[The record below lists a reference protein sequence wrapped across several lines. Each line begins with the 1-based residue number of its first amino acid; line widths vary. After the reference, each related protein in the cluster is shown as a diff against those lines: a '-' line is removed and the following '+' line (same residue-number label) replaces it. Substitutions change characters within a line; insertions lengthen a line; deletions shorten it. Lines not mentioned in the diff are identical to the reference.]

1 MPEVMLPES
10 PFDVLLGTEFLSDD
24 PGAAKARIKMRDS
37 HRQPMAIMHG
47 GVMASLIESLCSM
60 ATAKAVVPENRIAM
74 GQNISVNL
82 LRPVSSGGIEVEAIA
97 VHRGRMTWVWRAEV
111 KDFEGRTCAI
121 AQVTM
126 AIRDAPDGLDLSF
139 LVKAEGEDAP
149 GGSPGAA

>member
-1 MPEVMLPES
+1 MPEVILPES

-24 PGAAKARIKMRDS
+24 PGGAKARLKMRDS

-82 LRPVSSGGIEVEAIA
+82 LRPVSTGGIEVEAVA
-97 VHRGRMTWVWRAEV
+97 VHKGRMTWVWRAEV

-121 AQVTM
+121 GQLTM

-139 LVKAEGEDAP
+139 LVKSEGEEAP
-149 GGSPGAA
+149 GGSTDAA